1 MSHVTERPRNA
12 ERRTLTP
19 AHTGHDSADID
30 RRLIVGVDDSASGTA
45 ALRWAIA
52 RARRE
57 RVLLVAVRSWALGL
71 PRHGGR
77 RHPHP
82 LHPRVVLYFDGSE
95 RRAASAKLAL
105 RALRAANGGL
115 PTDITWAIATPEGD
129 PGPALASVASR
140 ETDLIVVGREHAASW
155 PGLHH
160 AAVSDYLTGHS
171 RCPVVVVPTTS
182 EASS

>member
-12 ERRTLTP
+12 ERRMLTP
-19 AHTGHDSADID
+19 AHTGHVSAGTD

-57 RVLLVAVRSWALGL
+57 PALLVAVRSWALGL
-71 PRHGGR
+71 SPHGGR
-77 RHPHP
+77 HHRHP
-82 LHPRVVLYFDGSE
+82 LHPHVVLYFDGSE

-105 RALRAANGGL
+105 RALRAA
-115 PTDITWAIATPEGD
+115 
-129 PGPALASVASR
+129 
-140 ETDLIVVGREHAASW
+140 
-155 PGLHH
+155 
-160 AAVSDYLTGHS
+160 AVSDYLTGHA
-171 RCPVVVVPTTS
+171 RCPVVVVPTMN